1 MTVEL
6 QPTPLLQGPTLTLF
20 LYKPTKIL
28 RILYN
33 ENYIYSNV
41 CYSLAVHEHIASL
54 DQFHVHCTYSRSDTW
69 YATAIYI
76 SQILTNHFSHILELG
91 LPPLSESWEQ
101 PVCLQVII
109 IEGDEWLGNG
119 TQVQVQLLF

>member
-1 MTVEL
+1 M
-6 QPTPLLQGPTLTLF
+6 
-20 LYKPTKIL
+20 YM
-28 RILYN
+28 
-33 ENYIYSNV
+33 YIFKKWHMV
-41 CYSLAVHEHIASL
+41 CYS
-54 DQFHVHCTYSRSDTW
+54 Y
-69 YATAIYI
+69 IYK